1 MADKAAT
8 GTAVSA
14 SGERRQLHVAY
25 GNALIAARGYAA
37 PETIEA
43 FTRALE
49 SAAGETDTSD
59 RFAAEYGLWA
69 ASHTRGE
76 LPAMRAHAEAFLRG
90 VSARPDSSEACI
102 AHRMAGSTHWFA
114 GEYVEARDCLE
125 RALTLLNPGR
135 DDDLAF
141 RFGQDPGIAAMV
153 YLAIVLWPMGDV
165 ERAVSL
171 VHDAEARISSL
182 AHIGTQAYGIAHAAM
197 FELMRG
203 DHPRVAANGL
213 ELARLAR
220 DRDLPTWRDYA
231 VLFEGLANAECSAPA
246 GGLEGMRRGAEL
258 MRQQNELVWDGLIKV
273 ALAEAEAR
281 AGDVDRALAILGEAL
296 ATSERT
302 GHRAFDAEL
311 HRARGELLLKRDPT
325 NPAPAEEALLRAIEI
340 AKQQGTRSF
349 RLRAALALAKLHQT
363 TGRPTEAHAV
373 LAPALE
379 SFSPT
384 PEMPEIAE
392 AQALLAALT
401 ETEEVE
407 AAIR

>member
-1 MADKAAT
+1 MADKAGGAPARPTT
-8 GTAVSA
+8 GEVAA
-14 SGERRQLHVAY
+14 AGQRQTPLRVAY

-49 SAAGETDTSD
+49 SAAGETDTPD

-69 ASHTRGE
+69 ASHTRGD
-76 LPAMRAHAEAFLRG
+76 LPAMRAHAEAFVRD

-114 GEYVEARDCLE
+114 GEYVEARDCLN

-213 ELARLAR
+213 KLARLAR
-220 DRDLPTWRDYA
+220 DRDLPTWGDYA
-231 VLFEGLANAECSAPA
+231 VLFESFANAECSAPA
-246 GGLEGMRRGAEL
+246 GGLEGLRRGAEL
-258 MRQQNELVWDGLIKV
+258 MRQQNALIWDGLIKV

-281 AGDVDRALAILGEAL
+281 AGDVDRALAILGETL

-311 HRARGELLLKRDPT
+311 HRVRGEILLKRDPS
-325 NPAPAEEALLRAIEI
+325 NPAPAEVAFLTAI
-340 AKQQGTRSF
+340 AVSKQQSTRSF
-349 RLRAALALAKLHQT
+349 ELRAGLALAKLYQST
-363 TGRPTEAHAV
+363 ARPVEAHDI

-379 SFSPT
+379 GFSPT
-384 PEMPEIAE
+384 PEMPQIAE
-392 AQALLAALT
+392 AQPLLAAL
-401 ETEEVE
+401 
-407 AAIR
+407 A